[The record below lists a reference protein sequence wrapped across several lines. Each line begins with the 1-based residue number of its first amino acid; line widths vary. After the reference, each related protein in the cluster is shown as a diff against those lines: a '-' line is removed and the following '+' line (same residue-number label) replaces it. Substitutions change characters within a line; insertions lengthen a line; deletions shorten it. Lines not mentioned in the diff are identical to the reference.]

1 MRANSRSDRADL
13 ARFNLAQMAEN
24 NNELND
30 AAELYRYFYYEL
42 PSDPLSDV
50 AKKRLDVLEK
60 SSTVRPPSVPLRFK
74 RLKKLI
80 TRRSID
86 RARLDVDAL
95 QELKLSRSD
104 TNELK
109 FPRVITLS

>member
-1 MRANSRSDRADL
+1 MPISRLISPGMQNAPTKKAMRANSRSDRADL

-50 AKKRLDVLEK
+50 AKRRLDVLEK
-60 SSTVRPPSVPLRFK
+60 SSTVRSPSVPLRFK
-74 RLKKLI
+74 R
-80 TRRSID
+80 
-86 RARLDVDAL
+86 
-95 QELKLSRSD
+95 SRSY
-104 TNELK
+104 T
-109 FPRVITLS
+109 RTLD